1 MSQQNVD
8 YAAEIQNLIR
18 ETIDRFTRYKQGV
31 TTVNGDI
38 NQLLIDLRK
47 CIDDLTALLGRY
59 DSILRDS
66 QGLGERLQMAMEEV
80 EGEKRRCKDK
90 LKQIYEL
97 FTQSI
102 TDLGTNDSELDDLK
116 QLTEEIKTQIKDICA
131 EIEKRL
137 RAAERRSQEIGPSKE
152 DFVADETKG
161 EGREQPQ
168 QRQQRTARSQQ
179 RTEQLERDARD
190 ARAAQRRANMRARE
204 QERNTN
210 QSGRFGTGGIYGQD
224 VQRRTQRD
232 GRISRGGGLIGGWQ
246 TPQKLESIS
255 RYSPIRRVTRKKN
268 NKKKKKKKQKKNTKT
283 KKRRRKQTKRRGKK
297 RN

>member
-18 ETIDRFTRYKQGV
+18 ETIGRFTRYKDGV

-47 CIDDLTALLGRY
+47 CIENLTLLLGRY

-116 QLTEEIKTQIKDICA
+116 QLTEQIKTQIKA
-131 EIEKRL
+131 VSYTHL
-137 RAAERRSQEIGPSKE
+137 RAH
-152 DFVADETKG
+152 ET
-161 EGREQPQ
+161 
-168 QRQQRTARSQQ
+168 
-179 RTEQLERDARD
+179 
-190 ARAAQRRANMRARE
+190 
-204 QERNTN
+204 
-210 QSGRFGTGGIYGQD
+210 
-224 VQRRTQRD
+224 
-232 GRISRGGGLIGGWQ
+232 
-246 TPQKLESIS
+246 
-255 RYSPIRRVTRKKN
+255 
-268 NKKKKKKKQKKNTKT
+268 
-283 KKRRRKQTKRRGKK
+283 
-297 RN
+297 